1 MGHPEPGRAMP
12 ASPDASLA
20 MAGDGPATD
29 ARAVD
34 TSTAGVPS
42 GDVEHVRA
50 FLAEHHT
57 LVVAT
62 VADGQPWCTRV
73 FFAEAFDND
82 GGGDHALPTL
92 YLLAKTPSRKLA
104 NLRANDRVG
113 IFVGPEQPTAWFEAR
128 GHAVVLADERAAA
141 ARERVLAK
149 APEAGPF
156 LARVTA
162 ESVRIRLDWL
172 RLTDVR
178 VEPRRVIELG
188 KE

>member
-1 MGHPEPGRAMP
+1 MGRAGP
-12 ASPDASLA
+12 GD
-20 MAGDGPATD
+20 MA
-29 ARAVD
+29 
-34 TSTAGVPS
+34 PS
-42 GDVEHVRA
+42 ADLDHLRA
-50 FLAEHHT
+50 FLAEHHA

-73 FFAEAFDND
+73 FFAEAFERD
-82 GGGDHALPTL
+82 GEPDDEEGGAEHDGPEAGSLPTL
-92 YLLAKTPSRKLA
+92 YVLAKTPSRKLA

-113 IFVGPEQPTAWFEAR
+113 IFVGPEQPTAWLEAR
-128 GHAVVLADERAAA
+128 GRATVLAGQEAAA
-141 ARERVLAK
+141 ARQRVLAK

-162 ESVRIRLDWL
+162 EAVRIRLGWL

-188 KE
+188 RA

>member
-1 MGHPEPGRAMP
+1 MDTLTADAP
-12 ASPDASLA
+12 AA
-20 MAGDGPATD
+20 
-29 ARAVD
+29 
-34 TSTAGVPS
+34 
-42 GDVEHVRA
+42 DVEHVRA

-73 FFAEAFDND
+73 FFAEAFEDDAGED
-82 GGGDHALPTL
+82 GPLPTL
-92 YLLAKTPSRKLA
+92 YLLTKTPSRKLA

-113 IFVGPEQPTAWFEAR
+113 VFVGPEQPTAWLEAR
-128 GHAVVLADERAAA
+128 GHAGVLAEQDADA

-162 ESVRIRLDWL
+162 EAVRIRLGWL

-178 VEPRRVIELG
+178 VEPRRVIKLG
-188 KE
+188 RA